1 VTRRPFGATGL
12 TTTALGLGGG
22 QIGEAW
28 IDDAT
33 AARVLHTALD
43 AGIGLI
49 DTARGYGT
57 SEERIG
63 RHLGARRDDVLLVT
77 KVGYDVE
84 GAEDWTADAVTG
96 GIERAL
102 RLLRTDCI
110 DVVLLHSCAREVLQR
125 GEVIEALHAAR
136 DAGSIRVAGYSGENE
151 DLDWAVR
158 SGHFGAVETSVN
170 LLDRWS
176 LTHVLPDA
184 AAAGLGV
191 IAKRPIANAPWR
203 FAERPV
209 GEYAE
214 AYWERL
220 QVLGTTPADGDWL
233 GTFTRFSAHAPGV
246 STAIVGT
253 ADADHVRA
261 AAEAVARGPLP
272 VAELERWAAAYA
284 PHADGWRG
292 EL

>member
-1 VTRRPFGATGL
+1 M
-12 TTTALGLGGG
+12 
-22 QIGEAW
+22 
-28 IDDAT
+28 
-33 AARVLHTALD
+33 
-43 AGIGLI
+43 
-49 DTARGYGT
+49 
-57 SEERIG
+57 
-63 RHLGARRDDVLLVT
+63 LLVT

-84 GAEDWTADAVTG
+84 GAQDWTADAVTG

-102 RLLRTDCI
+102 GLLRTDVL
-110 DVVLLHSCAREVLQR
+110 DVVLLHSCGREVLQR

-136 DAGSIRVAGYSGENE
+136 DAGKVRVAGYSGENE

-176 LTHVLPDA
+176 LTHVLADA

-203 FAERPV
+203 FARRPV

-220 QVLGTTPADGDWL
+220 QALGTAPADGDWL
-233 GTFTRFSAHAPGV
+233 QAFVRFSAHAPGV

-253 ADADHVRA
+253 ASAGHLGA
-261 AAEAVARGPLP
+261 AVDAVARGPCRP
-272 VAELERWAAAYA
+272 PSSSAGRPPTPRTPTAGAASS
-284 PHADGWRG
+284 DS
-292 EL
+292 